1 MPPKKSTTGR
11 RAVSKRD
18 NSDDDEVPQIYTPS
32 VAGSDLESEVG
43 AVESDVTY
51 KIQSIQSTQLR
62 DLTDFLNDPKMI
74 NATGNPTTNIVDR
87 QTYKCYNIPEKKLP
101 KFFKLLEACR
111 RAKIKMM
118 MTERQQVYSGIML
131 DFDIYQ
137 DTESDQITDEMFFVL
152 CQKIIE
158 LLMKLLNFGESKK
171 EVFHIGITR
180 RPKITYNEEKDCHK
194 DGFHLLIPNVK
205 VTKGVKKLLI
215 SKLLDN
221 EVLDQI
227 LADVIPASMKIK
239 GEDYQRKHFLDTMSA
254 TVPVFYIGSST
265 KKGHAAYSL
274 THVYEATVNFDSKNI
289 MLVKNDTFLRGRNTI
304 TMKDNDI
311 NICNEFSLS
320 YEAVSGIIKKKQ
332 FEPNEKFKTEV
343 LDLEKVPVADEE
355 ASRNFG
361 VLSMNSVHDAQI
373 KEIKDLLDTLHPKR
387 AESYAEWLNVLNALA
402 NASPSYKSL
411 AEYFSRKSSKFRMP
425 DFEKYWGIAL
435 KGPTGTRKALT
446 IGSIHYWAKRDNP
459 ERYDQL
465 RKNTVYQV
473 LYSMVYEGYKEGL
486 LSHSD
491 IAELCHRLLKHKYNT
506 SIPEGEKIRCWY
518 EFILDED
525 EHRPGEL
532 YKWRKWPGQYPT
544 SLSRYI
550 SESLPKLFDM
560 VFKNV
565 KKNYENSSGEISKY
579 YKKVLDNFKATMRKL
594 GDRMFKKNVLL
605 EAEDKF
611 SNIGFAETL
620 DKDPLV
626 RGVANGVLKL
636 SIANGGKPQLI
647 QGYHTHPVSKYT
659 DVPYIPF
666 DPRDTLT
673 KEIILTLRKLFP
685 DNEPD
690 TFEFMMYYFSS
701 TIDGNP
707 KESMFMM
714 LVGKGSNG
722 KTFLVELHKS
732 TIGSI
737 YGVKMPLSY
746 LTGKSTNADNATPAQ
761 MMLKDATLAYYSES
775 NRHEVLNAARVKE
788 VTGLETIAGR
798 KLHQD
803 MINFKPRCHHLATT
817 NYDFDIECNDH
828 GTWRRMEYITLKI
841 TFVDPNVSKY
851 NPDDPLQRIAND
863 KVTQEWTESP
873 EVRGRYLGY
882 MVWMHYW
889 LYRKYSGKVKR
900 VPHKHVQFET
910 NKYRVRQDTISAFL
924 AQRFVKAADATSQ
937 YPMTEEIQKYIRWNG
952 MNHGGILP
960 AKGITEMFQNSPIG
974 DHIKSMSRGNFLI
987 GHRFLDNAEKLEEG
1001 EEYAMK
1007 HIFDMEIPPD
1017 NFGIASET
1025 PEQYYDRLCVEYDEH
1040 KHIFDGETS
1049 FDVDVSAMPERI
1061 WADEAAEEDDP
1072 IARLTAPNL
1081 PDVQTRDDNLEINGR
1096 ILPSGI
1102 VLKQMEEP
1110 SLNYLTDEFHLGN
1123 EGYLPIDEEDSE
1135 YEG

>member
-1 MPPKKSTTGR
+1 MPPKKAATNRKTT
-11 RAVSKRD
+11 KTRD
-18 NSDDDEVPQIYTPS
+18 ADEDDDGNQIYTPS
-32 VAGSDLESEVG
+32 VAGSELESEVDP
-43 AVESDVTY
+43 VESDVSY

-62 DLTDFLNDPKMI
+62 DLLDFLQDPKMI
-74 NATGNPTTNIVDR
+74 NQSGNPTTNIINR
-87 QTYKCYNIPEKKLP
+87 QSGICYNIPDKKLP

-111 RAKIKMM
+111 RVKIKMM
-118 MTERQQVYSGIML
+118 MTEKQQPYSGIML
-131 DFDIYQ
+131 DFDVYQ
-137 DTESDQITDEMFFVL
+137 DTDADQITDEMFFVL
-152 CQKIIE
+152 CQKIVE
-158 LLMKLLNFGESKK
+158 LLMKILNFGDVKK
-171 EVFHIGITR
+171 ETIYIGITR
-180 RPKITYNEEKDCHK
+180 RPKITFSDEKDCHK
-194 DGFHLLIPNVK
+194 DGFHIIIPGIK
-205 VTKGVKKLLI
+205 VSKGVKKLLI

-221 EVLDQI
+221 EVLDQL
-227 LADVIPASMKIK
+227 LADVIPAEMKVK
-239 GEDYQRKHFLDTMSA
+239 GEAYQRKHFLDTMSVS
-254 TVPVFYIGSST
+254 VPVFYIGSST
-265 KKGHAAYSL
+265 KKGHAAYHLS
-274 THVYEATVNFDSKNI
+274 HIYEATVNFETRNI
-289 MLVKNDTFLRGRNTI
+289 MLIRNE
-304 TMKDNDI
+304 TMLHSKSI

-320 YEAVSGIIKKKQ
+320 YEAVSGVIKKRQ
-332 FEPNEKFKTEV
+332 YEPQEKFKTEV
-343 LDLEKVPVADEE
+343 IDLEKASTDDEE
-355 ASRNFG
+355 VARNHG
-361 VLSMNSVHDAQI
+361 MLSMNSIHDAQI
-373 KEIKDLLDTLHPKR
+373 KEIKDLLDTLHVKR
-387 AESYAEWLNVLNALA
+387 ADNYGLWLNVLYALA
-402 NASPSYKSL
+402 NASPSYRDL
-411 AEYFSRKSSKFRMP
+411 AEYFSRKSSKFKMP
-425 DFEKYWGIAL
+425 DFEKYWTQAL
-435 KGPTGTRKALT
+435 KGPTGGRKALT
-446 IGSIHYWAKRDNP
+446 IGSLHYWARKDNP
-459 ERYDQL
+459 ERYNQL
-465 RKNTVYQV
+465 RKQTIYQI
-473 LYSMVYEGYKEGL
+473 LYNMVYEGYKEGI

-491 IAELCHRLLKHKYNT
+491 IAELCHKLLKHKYIT

-532 YKWRKWPGQYPT
+532 YKWRKWPGQYPI

-550 SESLPKLFDM
+550 SETLPNLFEM
-560 VFKNV
+560 VFKSV
-565 KKNYENSSGEISKY
+565 KKNFENSSGDISKY
-579 YKKVLDNFKATMRKL
+579 YKKVLDNFKGTMRKL
-594 GDRMFKKNVLL
+594 GDRNFKKNVLM

-626 RGVANGVLKL
+626 RGVANGILKL
-636 SIANGGKPQLI
+636 SISAGGKPQLV
-647 QGYHTHPVSKYT
+647 QGYHTYPVSKYT

-666 DPRDTLT
+666 NPRDPLT
-673 KEIILTLRKLFP
+673 KEILITLRKLFP

-690 TFEFMMYYFSS
+690 TFEFMMYYFAS

-737 YGVKMPLSY
+737 YGVKLPLSY
-746 LTGKSTNADNATPAQ
+746 LTGKSANADNATPAQ

-775 NRHEVLNAARVKE
+775 NRHEILNAARVKE

-841 TFVDPNVSKY
+841 TFVDPAVTKY
-851 NPDDPLQRIAND
+851 DPSDPFQRIAND

-873 EVRGRYLGY
+873 EVRGRYLGF

-889 LYRKYSGKVKR
+889 LYRKYNGKVKR

-924 AQRFVKAADATSQ
+924 AQRFVKVADETAQ
-937 YPMTEEIQKYIRWNG
+937 YSMIEEVQKYIRWYSL
-952 MNHGGILP
+952 NHGGILP
-960 AKGITEMFQNSPIG
+960 AKGISEMFQNSPIG
-974 DHIKSMSRGNFLI
+974 NHIKTMSRGLYLM
-987 GHRFLDNAEKLEEG
+987 GHRFLDNGEKLEEG

-1025 PEQYYDRLCVEYDEH
+1025 PDQYYDRICNEYDQY
-1040 KHIFDGETS
+1040 KDIFTGDAQ
-1049 FDVDVSAMPERI
+1049 FDVDVNAMPERL
-1061 WADEAAEEDDP
+1061 WSDDVAEDDVDDP
-1072 IARLTAPNL
+1072 IARLAAPNI
-1081 PDVQTRDDNLEINGR
+1081 PDEMPREDNLEINGR

-1110 SLNYLTDEFHLGN
+1110 SVNYLTDEFHSSMT
-1123 EGYLPIDEEDSE
+1123 GYLPVDVEDSD
-1135 YEG
+1135 YEGDD